1 MSRDAFLGAA
11 VFDGARLHEGHAL
24 LLEDGICR
32 GILPAAE
39 VPEGWRRTVLG
50 GGTVLPGFVDLQVN
64 GGGGVLLND
73 APTVEGIRAIAAA
86 HAARGTA
93 ALLPTL
99 ITDTPERTRAVV
111 EAVARA
117 VAEGVPGVLGL
128 HLEGPH
134 LAPARK
140 GAHDPALI
148 RPMEDADEAFLTAA
162 AARLPNLMVTLAPE
176 AAPPERIA
184 RLAAAGVIVSLG
196 HSDCSFAEAMAAI
209 AAGARCVTHLFNAM
223 SQLGSREPG
232 LAGAALDS
240 GRVSAGLIADGVH
253 VHPATMRAALA
264 AKRGPGRIF
273 LVTDAM
279 APAGTGLTEFRLN
292 GRRVIRRDGRLTLE
306 DGTLAGADIDMPGAL
321 AVLVR
326 EAGLPR
332 ADALSMA
339 TSAPAGVLRDPR
351 GHGSFATGRPVAA
364 LHLAA
369 DGAAV
374 RWLHPPR
381 G

>member
-1 MSRDAFLGAA
+1 MSREAFLGAA
-11 VFDGARLHEGHAL
+11 VFDGARLHADHAL
-24 LLEDGICR
+24 LIEDGLCR

-39 VPEGWRRTVLG
+39 VPSGWRRVPLE

-73 APTVEGIRAIAAA
+73 APSVEGIRTIAAA

-93 ALLPTL
+93 AFLPTL
-99 ITDTPERTRAVV
+99 VTDTPERTQAAV

-140 GAHDPALI
+140 GAHEAALI
-148 RPMEDADEAFLTAA
+148 RPMEDADEAFLTGA

-176 AAPPERIA
+176 AVAPERIA

-196 HSDCSFAEAMAAI
+196 HSDCSFDAAMAAI
-209 AAGARCVTHLFNAM
+209 AAGARSVTHLFNAM

-232 LAGAALDS
+232 LAGAALES

-279 APAGTGLTEFRLN
+279 APAGTDLAEFRLN
-292 GRRVIRRDGRLTLE
+292 GRRVLRRGGRLMLE

-321 AVLVR
+321 AVLGR
-326 EAGLPR
+326 EVGLPP
-332 ADALSMA
+332 AEALAMA
-339 TSAPAGVLRDPR
+339 TSRPAAVLRDPR
-351 GHGSFATGRPVAA
+351 GHGAFVAGRPAAA

-369 DGAAV
+369 DGTGV
-374 RWLHPPR
+374 RWLHRPAA
-381 G
+381 